1 MKRILFVGAL
11 FPLSIRQCFEEG
23 GISLLYAS
31 SGEQAIAFLKNE
43 STPVC
48 LVLFNLNYDS
58 AGSFMQVRH
67 FMLKHPHLA
76 GISFV
81 VISDHPSARLKALS
95 KKFRV
100 HEFITPIHASP
111 AVCQR
116 LRHLTGQNIEPPSAP
131 LFPSFN
137 GNWHRPAWK
146 RFFDI
151 FGALSII
158 LLLSPVFMLVALLI
172 KMESRGP
179 VLYISQRAGQGYKIF
194 NFYKFR
200 SMRSNADQRLDS
212 LQQQNA
218 YQETALQPE
227 GALPTYFQQQIL
239 LQDSGYV
246 EEGTFLRQRL
256 KQKAGTFVKI
266 KNDPRVTRIGRFIR
280 ATSLDELPQ
289 LFNVLKGD
297 MSLVGNRPIP
307 LYEAE
312 RLTSDLHAARF
323 FAPAGIT
330 GLWQVTKNCRNN
342 ISEEERKL
350 LDNEYA
356 RSYNFWM
363 DLRIIL
369 KTLPAVFQHEN
380 S

>member
-1 MKRILFVGAL
+1 
-11 FPLSIRQCFEEG
+11 
-23 GISLLYAS
+23 
-31 SGEQAIAFLKNE
+31 
-43 STPVC
+43 
-48 LVLFNLNYDS
+48 
-58 AGSFMQVRH
+58 
-67 FMLKHPHLA
+67 
-76 GISFV
+76 
-81 VISDHPSARLKALS
+81 
-95 KKFRV
+95 
-100 HEFITPIHASP
+100 
-111 AVCQR
+111 
-116 LRHLTGQNIEPPSAP
+116 
-131 LFPSFN
+131 
-137 GNWHRPAWK
+137 
-146 RFFDI
+146 
-151 FGALSII
+151 
-158 LLLSPVFMLVALLI
+158 
-172 KMESRGP
+172 
-179 VLYISQRAGQGYKIF
+179 
-194 NFYKFR
+194 
-200 SMRSNADQRLDS
+200 MRSNADQRLDS

-246 EEGTFLRQRL
+246 EEGAFLRQRL